1 MDDPLR
7 PGLLLGGRYRLEA
20 RVGDGGM
27 ASVWR
32 AFDGVL
38 SRPVAVKVPRA
49 DGPGRSARRL
59 RREATAAARLT
70 HPGIIGVHD
79 YGEADVPGGGRV
91 PYVVMELLD
100 GETLAA
106 RLARGP
112 LPAREAAS
120 VGAQVARAL

>member
-1 MDDPLR
+1 
-7 PGLLLGGRYRLEA
+7 
-20 RVGDGGM
+20 M